1 MTSGHTDS
9 RLCMCNEA
17 LQMEGLG
24 KRPKKRFE
32 REGTSAEK
40 IHARLYHCPVY
51 ERNMIPCHIRKRS
64 GFREGLGEHDGANY
78 GCDDTTIYR
87 SATNKAWEVQL
98 ETYTLPVRKMSNSP
112 ILLPTL
118 IFRHHTVLRGSIKTA
133 KSVAML
139 GTLELFAK
147 T

>member
-1 MTSGHTDS
+1 
-9 RLCMCNEA
+9 MCNEA

-112 ILLPTL
+112 ILLPIL